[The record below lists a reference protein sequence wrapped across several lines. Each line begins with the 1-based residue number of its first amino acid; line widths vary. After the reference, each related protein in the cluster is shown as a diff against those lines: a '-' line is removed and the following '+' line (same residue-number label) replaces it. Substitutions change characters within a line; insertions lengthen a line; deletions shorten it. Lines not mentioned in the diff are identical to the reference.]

1 MKERYAMDTTPQTAP
16 ACNLH
21 ALDAA
26 QRAEHT
32 RLAHHLHILAHET
45 RELPDGYA
53 VRYPADALPTVAAF
67 VALERRCC
75 PFFRFALTLDPA
87 DGPLHL
93 SITGP
98 AGTKAILAAET
109 GLL

>member
-1 MKERYAMDTTPQTAP
+1 MDTAPQAAP
-16 ACNLH
+16 ACDLH
-21 ALDAA
+21 ALDTA
-26 QRAEHT
+26 QRAERAH
-32 RLAHHLHILAHET
+32 LAHQLHILALET

-53 VRYPADALPTVAAF
+53 VRYPADTLSTVAAF

-75 PFFRFALTLDPA
+75 PFFRFTLTLDPA

-93 SITGP
+93 SITGLT
-98 AGTKAILAAET
+98 GTKSILAAET